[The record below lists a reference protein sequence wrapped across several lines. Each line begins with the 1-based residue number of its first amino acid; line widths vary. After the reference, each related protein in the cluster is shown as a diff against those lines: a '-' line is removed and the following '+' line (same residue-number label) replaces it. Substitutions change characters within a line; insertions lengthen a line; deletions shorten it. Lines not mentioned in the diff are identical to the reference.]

1 MSFPASLRKSLLA
14 LFGLQGALYLLP
26 LVSLPYLTRVLGSE
40 NFGRVALAQAVAQ
53 YFVLLTD
60 YGFNLSAT
68 RSAALLQDEQ
78 EPLARLLASV
88 TFLRAVLCI
97 GSGVALA
104 AAVLALPSL
113 GGDVWLY
120 GFAFGMVVA
129 NAAMPAWL
137 FQGLGFTHYAA
148 GCTLIGQIVSL
159 AALILIVREPQDY
172 HWATAAQA
180 AGMLIAAALAWIV
193 LWRLRAVRMR
203 LPTYRHLRE
212 TLVEG
217 WPFFLSSAAV
227 HLYTTSNTVVL
238 GLVSWPQS
246 VGHFAA
252 ADRLMRGAQGM
263 LAPVSQVFYP
273 HIARLAA
280 ESESRATEFI
290 CKLLRWQ
297 ALATLLLSVAIFAL
311 AEPLILLLCGPQ
323 FTASIPVLRW
333 LALLPFL
340 VGLSNVLGIQTMLNF
355 GMKRVFSWIIVLCG
369 LVNLALLFAWAPE
382 HGAGGA
388 AAAVLTTEVLVVVL
402 MAWAL
407 FKANLL
413 VRILRLR
420 NT

>member
-1 MSFPASLRKSLLA
+1 LSLSASLRKSLLA

-53 YFVLLTD
+53 YLVLLTD

-68 RSAALLQDEQ
+68 RSAALVRDEQ
-78 EPLARLLASV
+78 EPLAKLLTSV
-88 TFLRAVLCI
+88 TILRTILCI
-97 GSGVALA
+97 GSGILMA
-104 AAVLALPSL
+104 AAVIALPSL
-113 GGDVWLY
+113 AGDGWLY
-120 GFAFGMVVA
+120 AFAFGMVIA
-129 NAAMPAWL
+129 NVAMPSWF
-137 FQGLGFTHYAA
+137 FQGLGLTHYAA
-148 GCTLIGQIVSL
+148 GCTLIGQVFSL
-159 AALILIVREPQDY
+159 AALVLIVRGPQDY
-172 HWATAAQA
+172 HLAAAAQA
-180 AGMLIAAALAWIV
+180 AGMMIAAALAWVV
-193 LWRLRAVRMR
+193 LWRLRAARM
-203 LPTYRHLRE
+203 LWPASKHLRE

-252 ADRLMRGAQGM
+252 ADRLMRGAQGL

-280 ESESRATEFI
+280 ESEAHATEFI

-297 ALATLLLSVAIFAL
+297 ALATLLLSAAIFAL

-323 FTASIPVLRW
+323 FLESVSVLRW

-355 GMKRVFSWIIVLCG
+355 GMKRAFSRIIVLCG
-369 LVNLALLFAWAPE
+369 LVNLALLFAWAPR

-388 AAAVLTTEVLVVVL
+388 AAAVLITELLVVVL
-402 MAWAL
+402 MASAL
-407 FKANLL
+407 FKADLL
-413 VRILRLR
+413 VRILRSR
-420 NT
+420 ST